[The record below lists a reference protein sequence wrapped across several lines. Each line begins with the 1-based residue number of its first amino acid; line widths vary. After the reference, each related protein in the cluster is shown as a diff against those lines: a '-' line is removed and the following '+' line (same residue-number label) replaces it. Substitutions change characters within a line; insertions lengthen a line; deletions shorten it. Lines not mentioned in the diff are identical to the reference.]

1 MARFRRFSACRR
13 LAVALLAAACAA
25 PCGAAV
31 AVDASTIVGKVL
43 VGYQGWFRCPGDGGP
58 DNQWSHWSKNNS
70 VPSASTITVDAYP
83 DVGGLPAASLC
94 SVPGMSIQGQQAY
107 LFSSLPPSTAQ
118 THFAWMQQYGIDGA
132 LVQRFA
138 VDIDHQRRENE
149 AILKNVKA
157 AAESTGRVFAIE
169 YDLTRDYTGLTDD
182 AVLNQLQTDWLHL
195 VNDLGLTASPSYL
208 RYHGKPLVSIW
219 GLGFND
225 PYHVSNPQLAS
236 KIIAWFKQTANVSV
250 MGGVP
255 TGWGTPGTRSSSA
268 DPAWPQV
275 YASLDVVQP
284 WAVGNYVTP
293 QDVDNWKS
301 AVLQPDLALAKKNGQ
316 LYLPVVF
323 PGFSWHNLNPAAAAN
338 QVPRLGGAFLWRQ
351 VYDAVSSGASAVK
364 IAMFDEVNEGTAIFK
379 VAGKRSDAPDQGYWL
394 TLDADGRALPSD
406 WYLRFAYETGRM
418 VRGESPVT
426 DVVPANPGPQ
436 AAGVPACGALGP
448 NQGLDVG
455 QAIVSCDG
463 RFKLVLQSDGNL
475 VSYQGSAP
483 VWNNGVSSQTAA
495 RIVMQGDGN
504 LVEYDTAGRPLWNSG
519 TAGRVGAYAQL
530 QSDGRFVVTGGL
542 APASLAP
549 SEVSRK
555 LATASHSPAWIS
567 VKID

>member
-1 MARFRRFSACRR
+1 MSSKVITRFRRFAAYGR
-13 LAVALLAAACAA
+13 LTVALLAAACAA
-25 PCGAAV
+25 PSGAV
-31 AVDASTIVGKVL
+31 AAMDASTVAGKVL
-43 VGYQGWFRCPGDGGP
+43 VGYQGWFRCPGDGSP
-58 DNQWSHWSKNNS
+58 DNRWSHWSAGNAT
-70 VPSASTITVDAYP
+70 PSASTLTVDAYP
-83 DVGGLPAASLC
+83 DVSGLPAASLC
-94 SVPGMSIQGQQAY
+94 SVSGMTIQGQQAY
-107 LFSSLPPSTAQ
+107 LFSSYPPGTTQ
-118 THFAWMQQYGIDGA
+118 THFAWMKQYGIDGA

-157 AAESTGRVFAIE
+157 AAEHNDRVFAIE
-169 YDLTRDYTGLTDD
+169 YDLTRDYTGLPDD
-182 AVLNQLQTDWLHL
+182 AVLSQLQTDWLHL

-208 RYHGKPLVSIW
+208 RYRGKPLVSLW

-225 PYHVSNPQLAS
+225 KNHVANPQLAAR
-236 KIIAWFKQTANVSV
+236 IIAWFRQTANVSV

-293 QDVDNWKS
+293 QDVDNWKI
-301 AVLQPDLALAKKNGQ
+301 AVLQPDLTLAKKNGQ

-323 PGFSWHNLNPAAAAN
+323 PGFSWHNLFPAAPAN

-351 VYDAVSSGASAVK
+351 VYDAVSSGAAAVK
-364 IAMFDEVNEGTAIFK
+364 IAMFDEVNEGTAIFN
-379 VAGKRSDAPDQGYWL
+379 VAGKRGDAPDQGYWL

-406 WYLRFAYETGRM
+406 WYLRFAYEAARM

-436 AAGVPACGALGP
+436 AAGMPACGALGP

-463 RFKLVLQSDGNL
+463 RFKLVLQGDGNL
-475 VSYQGSAP
+475 VSYQGGMP
-483 VWNNGVSSQTAA
+483 VWNNGVSSRIAA
-495 RIVMQGDGN
+495 RVVMQGDGN
-504 LVEYDTAGRPLWNSG
+504 LVEFDTAGRSLWSSD
-519 TAGRVGAYAQL
+519 TAGRIGAYAQL
-530 QSDGRFVVTGGL
+530 QSDGRFIVTGGQ
-542 APASLAP
+542 S
-549 SEVSRK
+549 STSQ
-555 LATASHSPAWIS
+555 
-567 VKID
+567 